1 MGGSVKKI
9 WLISLDYRRCY
20 SAWRNETQRNW
31 SSCCV
36 GTTSCSLTASYP
48 STANELA
55 GLRTPVSVP
64 AAAITDK
71 QIFMALL
78 GRALIFNKIS
88 VVFFCGNDESYQLWR
103 CGWLVAPPYHLRHS
117 VQPAPWSF
125 LDLACDDTGENSSV
139 AAKSVRFA
147 DLSTPPPYHL
157 PPEGFQV
164 NHLFRNIYDTNLCNS
179 FGIVTIPNY
188 SFPLFANLELS
199 H

>member
-1 MGGSVKKI
+1 MLRGYHK
-9 WLISLDYRRCY
+9 LFTYRVLPIHRERTR
-20 SAWRNETQRNW
+20 WTQD
-31 SSCCV
+31 S
-36 GTTSCSLTASYP
+36 
-48 STANELA
+48 
-55 GLRTPVSVP
+55 
-64 AAAITDK
+64 
-71 QIFMALL
+71 
-78 GRALIFNKIS
+78 
-88 VVFFCGNDESYQLWR
+88 
-103 CGWLVAPPYHLRHS
+103 APPYHLRHS

-125 LDLACDDTGENSSV
+125 LDLACDDTGENSPV
-139 AAKSVRFA
+139 AAKSVRFV